1 MILTIEMDSLVLT
14 EGDEAEIRLRI
25 HGITSKINSYTF
37 RLEYEMT
44 SKFRKQRMRKKK
56 NIVWNPQEGDSITLS
71 EMITE
76 CDSYHIQICSIS
88 WEDLT
93 GMYKVKKEFNKQ
105 ISFLVMPKR
114 YEMGFMQEKIARR
127 DLMEQGFEYD
137 GVRKYQEGDRIS
149 RVHWN
154 LYAATGGLWVRKNE
168 EEEEERVKIG
178 LSLDDIEKDRISD
191 YMAAFYS
198 ISFFLKSQGVIQEI
212 YYGEHKY
219 LLCHIEQYEELFTK
233 TRQAQHLR
241 ETMCNNTVTM
251 DTEQVSHTRNVSAM
265 ANTMAMI
272 LDIEE
277 EISELRNILCK
288 RQKEILTILDKMEP
302 EYASVLSGRFIE
314 GKSVKELRTVLFL
327 SRRQIERRMN
337 DALAEF
343 QIKLNDLI
351 EHGDL
356 PWPA

>member
-1 MILTIEMDSLVLT
+1 MLKALDYLDSVRTIE
-14 EGDEAEIRLRI
+14 
-25 HGITSKINSYTF
+25 SKI
-37 RLEYEMT
+37 
-44 SKFRKQRMRKKK
+44 
-56 NIVWNPQEGDSITLS
+56 
-71 EMITE
+71 
-76 CDSYHIQICSIS
+76 QI
-88 WEDLT
+88 
-93 GMYKVKKEFNKQ
+93 
-105 ISFLVMPKR
+105 
-114 YEMGFMQEKIARR
+114 
-127 DLMEQGFEYD
+127 
-137 GVRKYQEGDRIS
+137 
-149 RVHWN
+149 
-154 LYAATGGLWVRKNE
+154 
-168 EEEEERVKIG
+168 
-178 LSLDDIEKDRISD
+178 
-191 YMAAFYS
+191 
-198 ISFFLKSQGVIQEI
+198 
-212 YYGEHKY
+212 
-219 LLCHIEQYEELFTK
+219 K

-277 EISELRNILCK
+277 EISKLRNILCK

>member
-1 MILTIEMDSLVLT
+1 M
-14 EGDEAEIRLRI
+14 
-25 HGITSKINSYTF
+25 
-37 RLEYEMT
+37 
-44 SKFRKQRMRKKK
+44 
-56 NIVWNPQEGDSITLS
+56 ITLS

-76 CDSYHIQICSIS
+76 CDSYHIQICSVS

-219 LLCHIEQYEELFTK
+219 LLCHIEQYEELFTDIFCGK
-233 TRQAQHLR
+233 YELSSNPMEHLYKIPLC
-241 ETMCNNTVTM
+241 EKGQDLQKFLYDM
-251 DTEQVSHTRNVSAM
+251 
-265 ANTMAMI
+265 
-272 LDIEE
+272 
-277 EISELRNILCK
+277 EL
-288 RQKEILTILDKMEP
+288 
-302 EYASVLSGRFIE
+302 
-314 GKSVKELRTVLFL
+314 
-327 SRRQIERRMN
+327 
-337 DALAEF
+337 
-343 QIKLNDLI
+343 
-351 EHGDL
+351 
-356 PWPA
+356 